1 MISCVHPD
9 CDGEIETGWCNVC
22 GRPAVPVAAIV
33 PEAPPEPRLITEE
46 VSGPEKCS
54 RPDCGGTVSDGYCDE
69 CGLASPG
76 GSARVQPLTPVPA
89 PPVGASGPGSDSNG
103 SAESRT
109 NTVRRIGG
117 GEFTGRMSGLSGS
130 GSGRNSLGA
139 GLVDMPTVPER
150 DPREAVLDD
159 PEVPERKR
167 YCGRCNY
174 PVGRERGPRPARTE
188 GFCSHCGARYSFT
201 PKLNPGDLVAGQ
213 YQVAGCIAH
222 GGLGWIY
229 LAQDMNLDG
238 FWVVLKGLLDSGDEA
253 AMAAAL
259 VEKRFLTEVKHPNIV
274 RINNFVQH
282 ADAGYIVM
290 EYVGGESLREL
301 RIRHR
306 DETGGPLSVA
316 QSIAYML
323 GVLPALDFLHRRGL
337 LFCDFKPDNV
347 IHTEEQLT
355 LIDLGGVRHI
365 DDGVSD
371 LYGTAGYQAPE
382 IAEGHA
388 SIASDLYTVARS
400 LAVLSVEFPGYQ
412 DESRY
417 AYKLPPVADVPAF
430 QRYESFHKFLLKA
443 TAPDPD
449 ARFQSAAEM
458 AEQLVGVLRQ
468 VVALDGG
475 SPPPAPS
482 TLFSAELGAL
492 PDGNP
497 WNFLP
502 IPAADPMDPAAG
514 VVATV
519 ALLGPDQRQALLES
533 TPRSPEL
540 SLTIARLA
548 IDEGDLELAER
559 ELGTPEA
566 RASGWRVYWWHGV
579 LQLAQG
585 RPIDALPYFSAVA
598 AEMPGELAPR
608 LAMATCYEEDARQR
622 AAGDPSGNGTDAGV
636 SQLHDAVTYYSLV
649 AATDPGFASAAFGLA
664 RVYEALGDREEA
676 VSALQ
681 RIPKSSSAFL
691 TAQTALC
698 RVRCAT
704 LHGQPPTLDDLAA
717 SSVTLGVLQLENS
730 VRLPLERDLHQT
742 TLDLLLQG
750 SVDPDAGVVIGGA
763 QLNEVGQ
770 RIALETAYR
779 SLAKLSSTQEQRWSL
794 VDRANDCRPRSRT

>member
-1 MISCVHPD
+1 V
-9 CDGEIETGWCNVC
+9 
-22 GRPAVPVAAIV
+22 GRP
-33 PEAPPEPRLITEE
+33 
-46 VSGPEKCS
+46 
-54 RPDCGGTVSDGYCDE
+54 
-69 CGLASPG
+69 
-76 GSARVQPLTPVPA
+76 
-89 PPVGASGPGSDSNG
+89 
-103 SAESRT
+103 
-109 NTVRRIGG
+109 
-117 GEFTGRMSGLSGS
+117 
-130 GSGRNSLGA
+130 
-139 GLVDMPTVPER
+139 
-150 DPREAVLDD
+150 
-159 PEVPERKR
+159 
-167 YCGRCNY
+167 
-174 PVGRERGPRPARTE
+174 E
-188 GFCSHCGARYSFT
+188 GFCPHCSARFSFT

-238 FWVVLKGLLDSGDEA
+238 SWVVLKGLLDSGDEA

-259 VEKRFLTEVKHPNIV
+259 VEKRYLTEVKHPNIV

-365 DDGVSD
+365 DDQVSD
-371 LYGTAGYQAPE
+371 LYGTGGYQAPE
-382 IAEGHA
+382 IAEGRA
-388 SIASDLYTVARS
+388 SIPSDLYTVART

-412 DESRY
+412 DEKRY
-417 AYKLPPVADVPAF
+417 AYKLPPVSDVPVF
-430 QRYESFHKFLLKA
+430 QRYESFHQFLLKA
-443 TAPDPD
+443 TAIDPA

-458 AEQLVGVLRQ
+458 FEQLVGVLRQ

-482 TLFSAELGAL
+482 TLFSAELGAQ

-502 IPAADPMDPAAG
+502 IPAVDPMDPAAG
-514 VVATV
+514 VVATI
-519 ALLGPDQRQALLES
+519 ALLGADQRQALLES

-559 ELGTPEA
+559 ELGSPEA

-579 LQLAQG
+579 LLLAQD
-585 RPIDALPYFSAVA
+585 RPVDALHYFSAVA

-608 LAMATCYEEDARQR
+608 LAMATCFEEDARQR
-622 AAGDPSGNGTDAGV
+622 ATADPTGNGTDAGR
-636 SQLHDAVTYYSLV
+636 SQLHYAASYYSLV
-649 AATDPGFASAAFGLA
+649 AATDPGFASASFGLA

-704 LHGQPPTLDDLAA
+704 LRGQPPTLDDLAA
-717 SSVTLGVLQLENS
+717 SSVTLAGLQLENS
-730 VRLPLERDLHQT
+730 VRLPLERDLHQVA
-742 TLDLLLQG
+742 LGLLLQG
-750 SVDPDAGVVIGGA
+750 SLNSDADVRIGGA
-763 QLNEVGQ
+763 ELNEFGQ
-770 RIALETAYR
+770 RIALEQAYR
-779 SLAKLSSTQEQRWSL
+779 SLAKISTTQAQRWSL
-794 VDRANDCRPRSRT
+794 VDRANDCRPHTRT

>member
-1 MISCVHPD
+1 
-9 CDGEIETGWCNVC
+9 
-22 GRPAVPVAAIV
+22 
-33 PEAPPEPRLITEE
+33 
-46 VSGPEKCS
+46 
-54 RPDCGGTVSDGYCDE
+54 
-69 CGLASPG
+69 
-76 GSARVQPLTPVPA
+76 
-89 PPVGASGPGSDSNG
+89 
-103 SAESRT
+103 
-109 NTVRRIGG
+109 
-117 GEFTGRMSGLSGS
+117 
-130 GSGRNSLGA
+130 
-139 GLVDMPTVPER
+139 
-150 DPREAVLDD
+150 
-159 PEVPERKR
+159 
-167 YCGRCNY
+167 
-174 PVGRERGPRPARTE
+174 
-188 GFCSHCGARYSFT
+188 
-201 PKLNPGDLVAGQ
+201 VAGQ

-238 FWVVLKGLLDSGDEA
+238 NWVVLKGLLDSGDEA

-365 DDGVSD
+365 DDRVSD
-371 LYGTAGYQAPE
+371 LYGTTGYQAPE

-388 SIASDLYTVARS
+388 SIPSDLYTVART
-400 LAVLSVEFPGYQ
+400 LAVLSVEFAGFQ
-412 DESRY
+412 DEKRF
-417 AYKLPPVADVPAF
+417 AYKLPPVSDVPAF
-430 QRYESFHKFLLKA
+430 QRYESFHQFLQKA
-443 TAPDPD
+443 TATDPD
-449 ARFQSAAEM
+449 ARFQGAAEM

-497 WNFLP
+497 WHFLP
-502 IPAADPMDPAAG
+502 IPAADPLDPAAG
-514 VVATV
+514 VVATI
-519 ALLGPDQRQALLES
+519 ALLGEDQRQALLES

-540 SLTIARLA
+540 SLTMVRLA
-548 IDEGDLELAER
+548 IDADDLELAER
-559 ELGTPEA
+559 ELGSPEA
-566 RASGWRVYWWHGV
+566 RDSGWRVYWWRGV
-579 LQLAQG
+579 LLLAQG
-585 RPIDALPYFSAVA
+585 RPVDALPYFSAVA

-622 AAGDPSGNGTDAGV
+622 ATAGPAGNGTDAGRA
-636 SQLHDAVTYYSLV
+636 QLHYAVSYYSLV
-649 AATDPGFASAAFGLA
+649 AATDPGFASASFGLA

-704 LHGQPPTLDDLAA
+704 LHGQPPTLDDLTA
-717 SSVTLGVLQLENS
+717 SSVTLGGLQLENS
-730 VRLPLERDLHQT
+730 VRLPLERNLHQV

-750 SVDPDAGVVIGGA
+750 SVNADEDVLIGGA

-770 RIALETAYR
+770 RIALERAYR
-779 SLAKLSSTQEQRWSL
+779 SLAKISTTQEHRWSL
-794 VDRANDCRPRSRT
+794 VDRANDCRPRTRT